1 MPNLLNQFKSYLLGS
16 KHISPSTVKNYVSD
30 INHFLSFVGA
40 SIQEPEIKPQHIT
53 PAIIKA
59 YRLSLTQPT
68 GSDPAGLAGSVLPTR
83 SDLNRNAR
91 LQADSSGSVLNGSLS
106 FKRTDPNVLN
116 VISPASINRKL
127 SSLRR
132 FGAFLADTKL
142 LDSNPAQAVTNLD
155 IDPTLTQVINHYKK
169 HLQTEELSRS
179 TIKNYVSD
187 LKKYL
192 SWAQINIKTTDNNL
206 NQRKLN

>member
-30 INHFLSFVGA
+30 INHFLSFVSA
-40 SIQEPEIKPQHIT
+40 SIQEPEVLPHHIT
-53 PAIIKA
+53 PAVINA
-59 YRLSLTQPT
+59 YRQSLTQPSRSK
-68 GSDPAGLAGSVLPTR
+68 GSEPGLR

-91 LQADSSGSVLNGSLS
+91 LQAEQGSPAGERSDLNAGSVPS
-106 FKRTDPNVLN
+106 
-116 VISPASINRKL
+116 ISPASINRRF

-132 FGAFLADTKL
+132 FGQFLADTKL
-142 LDSNPAQAVTNLD
+142 ADSNPAQAVMNLD
-155 IDPTLTQVINHYKK
+155 IDPTLTQVINHFKK
-169 HLQTEELSRS
+169 HLQTEELSHS

-192 SWAQINIKTTDNNL
+192 LWAQRNIKTTDSNI